1 MCYNSAM
8 TTTYSKEIKAT
19 VMAAILT
26 GLHPSQI
33 AREFN
38 IPIGTV
44 KAWKYRQ
51 ESNGGVAIVTVQKKE
66 AIGELISD
74 YLTELLK
81 TLRIQMRVFAD
92 EKWLKQQSAHEVAIL
107 HGVLADKGIR
117 LLEAL
122 SEREDNSPIYDGES
136 DRLDS
141 I

>member
-1 MCYNSAM
+1 MS
-8 TTTYSKEIKAT
+8 TTYSQETKAA

-33 AREFN
+33 AKEFN

-81 TLRIQMRVFAD
+81 TLRIQMKVFGN
-92 EKWLKQQSAHEVAIL
+92 ETWLKQQSAHEVAIL

-122 SEREDNSPIYDGES
+122 ADRGEDDSIIYGNES